1 MTETASNIFV
11 FVVLPL
17 AFLAIWGYAF
27 FYNRRIKARIKEI
40 EGPQGHLDS
49 VEAGI
54 AAATAKRSARTAIT
68 R

>member
-1 MTETASNIFV
+1 MTDLQSTIFV
-11 FVVLPL
+11 FVLLPL
-17 AFLAIWGYAF
+17 IFIAIWIYVF

-54 AAATAKRSARTAIT
+54 AAATVKRSARTAST